1 MRKIRIHESYATT
14 TKGGYSGKNYRG
26 QRTSDVMEA

>member
-14 TKGGYSGKNYRG
+14 TKGGYNGKNYRE
-26 QRTSDVMEA
+26 QKTSDVMGA